1 MHCLVPWVPA
11 EWALLLEVG
20 TSGGP
25 NPLVPN
31 GQAFFPAQ
39 NPISLGWVVMRYC
52 EAFRGPPLGG
62 RGAARAQRY

>member
-1 MHCLVPWVPA
+1 M
-11 EWALLLEVG
+11 
-20 TSGGP
+20 
-25 NPLVPN
+25 VPN

-62 RGAARAQRY
+62 RGAARAQRYKRSQHTPIVRGQSSHTVGIQ